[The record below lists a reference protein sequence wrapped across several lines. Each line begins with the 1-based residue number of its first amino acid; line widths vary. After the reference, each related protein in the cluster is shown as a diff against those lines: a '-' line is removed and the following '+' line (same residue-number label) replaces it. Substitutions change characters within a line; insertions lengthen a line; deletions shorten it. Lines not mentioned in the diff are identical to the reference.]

1 MTTASSPP
9 ESPRQ
14 LKEKVTHVRPLPTAL
29 RWIPGA
35 VTVVLML
42 MTLDYLFNLGWLRI
56 VTGLETQF
64 YYAVVALL
72 LPLVYLLWP
81 VKSSLQYR
89 PVPWYDYA
97 LSLVTLVVGG
107 YFVYHA
113 ESILERGWAFAAPDT
128 AIIASYAWWL
138 LIIEAARRAGGWPI
152 AVIAA
157 TFSLYPLVADIVPG
171 PIQAFPSTLEETAM
185 YHTMSTESIMGV
197 PLQAFAGLVIGF
209 LVFGVV
215 LQKSGGG
222 KFFIDLAFALLGH
235 VRGGPAKVSIFS
247 SGLMGSMSGSVIS
260 NVLTT
265 GVLSIPAMRRI
276 GMGRSFSGGV
286 EACAST
292 GGVLMPPVMGAT
304 AFVMAMFLDVPYA
317 AVALAA
323 VIPSILYFLGLFI
336 QIDAYAARHDIKG
349 LPAEELPSL
358 WQTLKQGWYFIFVF
372 ALLVWMLLIMQR
384 EAVAPFY
391 ATALLLVLNQFSPRN
406 RWGLRE
412 LGESLS
418 SAAKLFAELIAILA
432 GVGMLVGALSMTGL
446 SGTIANDFIHIAGGN
461 VPLLLIM
468 GALTSFVLGIGMTV
482 TAAYI
487 FLAVALAP
495 ALIQG
500 GGLDPMAVH
509 MFILYWGMLS
519 FITPPVALGAFAAAT
534 VAGAR
539 PMSTGLQAMRLGSV
553 IYFIPFLFVLNPA
566 LIMQGEPLQ
575 IGLVFVQALVGIV
588 LFASAMQG
596 YLIGVGRLGMGMV
609 SECVARPLVLL
620 AGLMLAL
627 PGGGMVPLSQLELFT
642 FALAALVPAVVIS
655 RWSQRQ
661 AGQRETRLTPP
672 IDS

>member
-1 MTTASSPP
+1 MTTAPSPP
-9 ESPRQ
+9 ESSSQ
-14 LKEKVTHVRPLPTAL
+14 LKEKVTHVRPLPTVL
-29 RWIPGA
+29 RWLPGA
-35 VTVVLML
+35 VTVALMM
-42 MTLDYLFNLGWLRI
+42 MTLDYLFNLGWLRF

-81 VKSSLQYR
+81 ITSSRQYR

-97 LSLVTLVVGG
+97 LSLLTLIVGG

-113 ESILERGWAFAAPDT
+113 ESILERGWAFAAPDA

-171 PIQAFPSTLEETAM
+171 PIQAFPSTLEQTAM

-209 LVFGVV
+209 LLFGVV

-265 GVLSIPAMRRI
+265 GVLTIPAMRRI
-276 GMGRSFSGGV
+276 GMGRSFAGGV

-358 WQTLKQGWYFIFVF
+358 WHTLKQGWYFIFVF

-418 SAAKLFAELIAILA
+418 SAAKLFAELVAILA

-446 SGTIANDFIHIAGGN
+446 SGTIANDFIHIAGGS

-539 PMSTGLQAMRLGSV
+539 PMATGLQAMRLGSV

-596 YLIGVGRLGMGMV
+596 YLIGVGRLGTGIV
-609 SECVARPLVLL
+609 SECIARALVLL

-627 PGGGMVPLSQLELFT
+627 PGGGMVPLSQLELFAI
-642 FALAALVPAVVIS
+642 ALAALIPAVVLS
-655 RWSQRQ
+655 RWSQRR
-661 AGQRETRLTPP
+661 AGQRASRLTSP